1 MAEQFLITASLD
13 IPASSS
19 KISQQLIQQVLP
31 NVNSKNPLKIVA
43 SLNLNQTSIMIQ
55 KQLDS
60 ISSGL
65 NFNIGNIGS
74 QISNQLSSVA
84 PSANSAN
91 QSIANF
97 RTTLMQLDSLL
108 KTPIAIKYDNSGQ
121 MNLQSTLENVKS
133 TFAQFGKVTFNWF
146 KDDNGSVNRF
156 VANIKSANGEV
167 QKLKYQLDGT
177 NFKYIGGSGED
188 SGIYK
193 LAQGIDNARV
203 KYSGLLADFK
213 SSNGQLTSGLTTQIT
228 NVQNAING
236 LGQTTSIDNVK
247 NAFRSLQTEASKI
260 SANLNS
266 TNSSF
271 NKVNNAIQSLADM
284 PNKIKNLEIALG
296 NLKKPPVE
304 ISNEL
309 TKLKTLFTEITA
321 IEQQQGTSVAWSEKY
336 KEVSATVKSLESNIK
351 TISNAEKAN
360 NSEIQKANE
369 YYRQMKENVAL
380 IQTLQ
385 NRRTTANTSE
395 TAEIDR
401 QIKNAQ
407 NRIKYEEQQIQKKN
421 LYNEALQREVNT
433 LRNVQSEHNKLT
445 VAQAKDNA
453 TQTLT
458 NLEQKWERQGV
469 LVGNVKTQ
477 VEALKAQI
485 SGIKDLNGINS
496 FNSQLG
502 ALQGQVSQNVNV
514 ANVNSQLQVLS
525 NRLTTTQSK
534 FQTFTGSMKTNA
546 VSQFRSEITSVS
558 SAFERVKTAIANGN
572 VAGAKRYFQEASS
585 AATKFRTE
593 MVSAGNV
600 GVSMFGKLIR
610 NVRQFSSYLLSATT
624 VMLPLRLIRGVI
636 DNVKE
641 LDSALVNIQMAT
653 GGTYEETAKLVQ
665 SYSELGQKLGAT
677 TTEVADSSNEWLRQG
692 VSIEDANTLIYDSM
706 VLSKVG
712 MIDSASATT
721 YLTAV
726 RKSYNTSVQDT
737 IGIVDKLTA
746 VDMQAAVSAG
756 GIAEGLSRVA
766 NIASLSGIS
775 LNRLIG
781 YITTVSETT
790 QKETSEVGN
799 SFKLRTVA
807 A

>member
-1 MAEQFLITASLD
+1 MTNKEFSIIASLD
-13 IPASSS
+13 IPASSNR
-19 KISQQLIQQVLP
+19 ISQQLIQQVLP
-31 NVNSKNPLKIVA
+31 NVNSKNPLKLIA
-43 SLNLNQTSIMIQ
+43 SLNITQTTQEI
-55 KQLDS
+55 KRQLDT

-65 NFNIGNIGS
+65 NFNIGNVGS

-84 PSANSAN
+84 PSVNNAN

-369 YYRQMKENVAL
+369 YYRQMADNVKL

-385 NRRTTANTSE
+385 NRRTTADTSE

-458 NLEQKWERQGV
+458 DLEQKWQRQGV

-485 SGIKDLNGINS
+485 SGIKDLNGLNA
-496 FNSQLG
+496 FNSQLIT
-502 ALQGQVSQNVNV
+502 LQGQVSQDLNVE
-514 ANVNSQLQVLS
+514 NVNSQLTVLS
-525 NRLTTTQSK
+525 NRLSTAQSK
-534 FQTFTGSMKTNA
+534 FQTFTGSMKTKA
-546 VSQFRSEITSVS
+546 VSQYSGEIAGVS
-558 SAFERVKTAIANGN
+558 TAFERVKTAIAQGD
-572 VAGAKRYFQEASS
+572 VAGARRYFQEATS
-585 AATKFRTE
+585 AATSFKTE
-593 MVSAGNV
+593 MVSAGKV
-600 GVSMFGKLIR
+600 GVNMFSKLIK
-610 NVRQFSSYLLSATT
+610 NVKQFANYLLSATT
-624 VMLPLRLIRGVI
+624 VMIPLRLIRGVI
-636 DNVKE
+636 DNIKE
-641 LDSALVNIQMAT
+641 LDKALVDIQMAT
-653 GGTYEETAKLVQ
+653 GGTYEETAKLVK
-665 SYSELGQKLGAT
+665 SYSELGQQIGAT
-677 TTEVADSSNEWLRQG
+677 TKEVADSSNEWLRQG

-712 MIDSASATT
+712 MISSADATT
-721 YLTAV
+721 YLTSAM
-726 RKSYNTSVQDT
+726 KGNCKYSLYVQ
-737 IGIVDKLTA
+737 KCA
-746 VDMQAAVSAG
+746 
-756 GIAEGLSRVA
+756 
-766 NIASLSGIS
+766 
-775 LNRLIG
+775 
-781 YITTVSETT
+781 
-790 QKETSEVGN
+790 
-799 SFKLRTVA
+799 
-807 A
+807 

>member
-1 MAEQFLITASLD
+1 MADQFLITAKLD
-13 IPASSS
+13 IPATSKNIADDLK
-19 KISQQLIQQVLP
+19 KISADLAKQNIPSFTVGLNIDATRTKMQSQL
-31 NVNSKNPLKIVA
+31 NSIV
-43 SLNLNQTSIMIQ
+43 Q
-55 KQLDS
+55 
-60 ISSGL
+60 GL
-65 NFNIGNIGS
+65 NFNIGNVGS

-84 PSANSAN
+84 PSVNNAN

-266 TNSSF
+266 TNISF

-385 NRRTTANTSE
+385 NRRNTANTSE

-477 VEALKAQI
+477 VEALKSQI

-514 ANVNSQLQVLS
+514 GNVNSQLAVLS
-525 NRLTTTQSK
+525 NRLSTAQSK
-534 FQTFTGSMKTNA
+534 FQTFTGSMKTGA
-546 VSQFRSEITSVS
+546 VAQYRSEIASVS
-558 SAFERVKTAIANGN
+558 TAFERVKTAMAQGN
-572 VAGAKRYFQEASS
+572 VAGAKRYFQEATS

-600 GVSMFGKLIR
+600 GVSMFDKLIR
-610 NVRQFSSYLLSATT
+610 NVKQFSSYLLSATT

-641 LDSALVNIQMAT
+641 LDKALVNIQMAT
-653 GGTYEETAKLVQ
+653 GGTYEQTAKLVQ

-677 TTEVADSSNEWLRQG
+677 TKEISESADSFLRQG
-692 VSIEDANTLIYDSM
+692 KSIEDTNTLIYDSM

-712 MIDSASATT
+712 MLSSSEATE
-721 YLTAV
+721 YLT
-726 RKSYNTSVQDT
+726 SVMKGYQVSVSDT
-737 IGIVDKLTA
+737 LGIVDKLTA
-746 VDMQAAVSAG
+746 VDMEAAVSAG
-756 GIAEGLSRVA
+756 GIAEGMSKVA
-766 NIASLSGIS
+766 NMANLSGVS
-775 LNRLIG
+775 MDKLIG
-781 YITTVSETT
+781 YLTTVSETT
-790 QKETSEVGN
+790 QKEMSEVGN